1 MKKIASMALV
11 LILALALTVP
21 ALAATVENKTNHSYK
36 AYQVFSGTQATEGG
50 PLGDIIWGSG
60 VDGTKLLTALN
71 KIESFKTCT
80 SAADVA
86 KVLDGK
92 NDNCDEAVALADAA
106 TKCLTT
112 IYTPIPANTESIDLA
127 TGYWLLVDDS
137 TPGEGDAKNAA
148 LLQVANDGNIVIEK
162 KYDAPKVEKTVN
174 DNDVNIGDEVTFT
187 LTATMPTRLDGY
199 DTYKVIFHDTMSP
212 GLTYK
217 GNVTVKIDEKDVAT
231 SNFTVSTATVSD
243 TEGNYANGTEIT
255 ISFED
260 VLALGAKESSKI
272 VVTYTAELNQS
283 AVIGTDGNPNKVKL
297 EYSNDPNW
305 DGEGDEPTGNTP
317 PDDVEVFTWK
327 IPVSKV
333 DGDERKLAGAQF
345 SLFKDEDCTA
355 DNVIS
360 VVAKG
365 NNIYNVCTKTHK
377 PDETLNDHTHITVIT
392 TDNTGAF
399 EIHGLKKGPYYL
411 KEIKA
416 PAGYNLLTDPIKVTI
431 GDNGVITIY
440 KDDEGTPSP
449 ETATVVTVVNLKGST
464 LPETGGIGTT
474 IFYVVGGVLVV
485 GALIVL
491 ITKKRMAAK

>member
-1 MKKIASMALV
+1 MKKIASMVLV

-21 ALAATVENKTNHSYK
+21 ALAATVVNQTDHSYK
-36 AYQVFSGTQATEGG
+36 AYQVFSGTQETDGG
-50 PLGDIIWGSG
+50 PLGDIEWGSG
-60 VDGTKLLTALN
+60 VDGTKLLTELN
-71 KIESFKTCT
+71 KINAFANCK

-86 KVLDGK
+86 KVLDGRS
-92 NDNCDEAVALADAA
+92 DNCDEAVALADTA
-106 TKCLTT
+106 TKCLGTT
-112 IYTPIPANTESIDLA
+112 YTQIPAKADSIELD

-137 TPGEGDAKNAA
+137 TPEPGDARNAA
-148 LLQVANDGNIVIEK
+148 LLQVANKGNIVIEK
-162 KYDAPKVEKTVN
+162 KYDAPEVDKTVN
-174 DNDVNIGDEVTFT
+174 DNDANIGDEVTFT
-187 LTATMPTRLDGY
+187 LTATMPSILDGY

-212 GLTYK
+212 GLTFT
-217 GNVTVKIDEKDVAT
+217 GNVTVEINGEDVT
-231 SNFTVSTATVSD
+231 SGFTVSTATVSD
-243 TEGNYANGTEIT
+243 TEGNYVNGTEIT
-255 ISFED
+255 ISCD
-260 VLALGAKESSKI
+260 NVLALGAKESSKI

-283 AVIGTDGNPNKVKL
+283 AVIGTNGNPNKVIL

-305 DGEGDEPTGNTP
+305 DGTGTEPTGDTP
-317 PDDVEVFTWK
+317 QVEVKVFTWK

-333 DGDERKLAGAQF
+333 DGDGTKLAGAQF
-345 SLFKDEDCTA
+345 SLFKDEACT
-355 DNVIS
+355 DNMVIS

-365 NNIYNVCTKTHK
+365 NNIYNVCTKNDSSDEHK
-377 PDETLNDHTHITVIT
+377 HISVIT
-392 TDNTGAF
+392 TDSAGEF
-399 EIHGLKKGPYYL
+399 EIHGLEKGTYYL

-440 KDDEGTPSP
+440 KDDEDTISS